1 MSISPNVPTPQES
14 YTYETNAGTPR
25 WIAVLFGVLAVAVA
39 GLAYAGHS
47 AQTQIQTDLTKA
59 QDQNKLLSAQLDQAN
74 SRLAELKGNIEV
86 TQQKIG
92 ITAAELAKARSRAE
106 AIRNE
111 QLASDQKLATQLT
124 AVQSESNEKI
134 GAVSTDLGG
143 AKKDIADT
151 RTDLEAT
158 KGKLERAN
166 GDMGVMSGL
175 IAHNHDD
182 LDELKR
188 RGDRNYYEFK
198 ISKSKTAQRV
208 GPVQVTLN
216 KTDQKK
222 GKYTMTVFVD
232 DRSIEKKDKTAGEP
246 VQFYLKG
253 ATRMTPYEIV
263 VFDVGKNDINGYLST
278 PKEGGGGGGSSA
290 APAAAT
296 PSAAPAAA
304 PASSTPSAKP
314 TLNPAPHQ

>member
-14 YTYETNAGTPR
+14 YHYESVGTPR
-25 WIAVLFGVLAVAVA
+25 WIAVLFGVLIVAVIA
-39 GLAYAGHS
+39 LAYMGHS
-47 AQTQIQTDLTKA
+47 AQSQLQADLAKA

-74 SRLAELKGNIEV
+74 SRLADLKGNIEV
-86 TQQKIG
+86 TQQKVG
-92 ITAAELAKARSRAE
+92 MTQAELAKARSRAE
-106 AIRNE
+106 AIRND
-111 QLASDQKLATQLT
+111 QIASDQKLASQLT
-124 AVQSESNEKI
+124 AVQTESNEKI
-134 GAVSTDLGG
+134 GAVASEVGG
-143 AKKDIADT
+143 AKKDIEAT
-151 RTDLEAT
+151 KTDLETT
-158 KGKLERAN
+158 KSKLERAT

-175 IAHNHDD
+175 IAHNRDD

-198 ISKSKTAQRV
+198 VTKSKTPQRV

-216 KTDQKK
+216 KSDQKK

-253 ATRMTPYEIV
+253 AARMAPYEIV

-278 PKEGGGGGGSSA
+278 PKDAGSGAA
-290 APAAAT
+290 APAAT
-296 PSAAPAAA
+296 PAAA
-304 PASSTPSAKP
+304 TAKP
-314 TLNPAPHQ
+314 QS